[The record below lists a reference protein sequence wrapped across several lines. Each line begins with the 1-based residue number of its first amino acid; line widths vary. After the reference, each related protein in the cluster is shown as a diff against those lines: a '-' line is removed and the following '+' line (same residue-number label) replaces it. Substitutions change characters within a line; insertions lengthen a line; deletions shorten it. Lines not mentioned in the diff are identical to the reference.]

1 MPERTRTIRRYRCA
15 ETTASAR
22 AAIWVRRVSTSSSS
36 SSSEVAKAP
45 STSTVIRWS
54 CSRSS
59 ASDSP
64 AWSGRPPTEPD
75 APPAS
80 ASDSGACP
88 VSGSE
93 PDPALAATADP
104 GAGRVSVSDS
114 APGTSQLT
122 AYRQRRPP
130 RALHSVSVIKADGR
144 SNSAGIWERS
154 PRVISHRWA
163 WRGCRGWG
171 ATATRAWS
179 LPSSSV
185 AAAEVVS
192 KCSSTPPTSS
202 MTARV
207 EPRARSRSANWRP
220 SGVKR
225 STSPTWSP
233 MAPSPV
239 TRAAA
244 LSSATVRVSELQRVG
259 SASSAKGRRS
269 PASASIWATPASPRW
284 AWTTPIRTRTA
295 DPETSWPT
303 PTSCVTSAT
312 SMDIAGHSPLGTG
325 TAPRTSASS
334 LSSTGPEGFLTAQL
348 PSWMQDCSGLQP
360 ERAGV
365 AGRTTPRRPAWG
377 GGSGRPP
384 TSVSRLAP

>member
-1 MPERTRTIRRYRCA
+1 MDGRT
-15 ETTASAR
+15 
-22 AAIWVRRVSTSSSS
+22 
-36 SSSEVAKAP
+36 AP
-45 STSTVIRWS
+45 G
-54 CSRSS
+54 
-59 ASDSP
+59 
-64 AWSGRPPTEPD
+64 SGR
-75 APPAS
+75 
-80 ASDSGACP
+80 GAH
-88 VSGSE
+88 GSSRT
-93 PDPALAATADP
+93 DGRGAAAV
-104 GAGRVSVSDS
+104 GG
-114 APGTSQLT
+114 G
-122 AYRQRRPP
+122 PP
-130 RALHSVSVIKADGR
+130 RRGR
-144 SNSAGIWERS
+144 GPCA
-154 PRVISHRWA
+154 
-163 WRGCRGWG
+163 
-171 ATATRAWS
+171 
-179 LPSSSV
+179 SSSV

-284 AWTTPIRTRTA
+284 AWTTPIRTCTA

-325 TAPRTSASS
+325 TAPRSLGLLTIFDRSGGILNCAIAQLDAGLLRSATGAGRGRRPDHAASS
-334 LSSTGPEGFLTAQL
+334 GMGWWIGSAADL
-348 PSWMQDCSGLQP
+348 
-360 ERAGV
+360 GV
-365 AGRTTPRRPAWG
+365 
-377 GGSGRPP
+377 
-384 TSVSRLAP
+384 